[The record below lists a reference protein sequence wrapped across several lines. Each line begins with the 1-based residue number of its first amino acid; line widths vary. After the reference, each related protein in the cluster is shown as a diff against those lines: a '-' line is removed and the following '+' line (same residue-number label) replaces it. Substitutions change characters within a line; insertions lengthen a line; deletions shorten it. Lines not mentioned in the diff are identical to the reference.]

1 MGRDVCC
8 HQYSSS
14 CTQQTVTAK
23 RKENVMIKF
32 IDDTSLSGII
42 QDDDSSCREA
52 MEESTEWCDR
62 NYLELIMT
70 KIKELIY
77 FRIEKSRVDPII
89 VRVQPVEVVENYKYL
104 GTIVNSRLDWS
115 SST

>member
-1 MGRDVCC
+1 
-8 HQYSSS
+8 
-14 CTQQTVTAK
+14 
-23 RKENVMIKF
+23 MIKF

-52 MEESTEWCDR
+52 MEELTEWCHR

-104 GTIVNSRLDWS
+104 GTIVNSRLDW
-115 SST
+115 